1 MMCGVAANISE
12 ELNVGKSSRNLP
24 IRSRFPEYQRQ
35 EPKMHD
41 KDKMPPE
48 PNPRDPRVPENKDM
62 PTRPEEADEA
72 RTGEKVE
79 EAFKDGLVHIPPG

>member
-1 MMCGVAANISE
+1 MPA
-12 ELNVGKSSRNLP
+12 
-24 IRSRFPEYQRQ
+24 
-35 EPKMHD
+35 

-48 PNPRDPRVPENKDM
+48 PDPRDPRVPENKDM

-79 EAFKDGLVHIPPG
+79 EAFKDGLIHIPPG